1 MEFIV
6 KYLFII
12 ILTHLGVKFYK
23 WANRKC
29 SGINAGIIAA
39 VATLAMDFSGGLI
52 TGIGGRDVVAFVSEA
67 LIVFGV
73 VVGVHVLRELLLY
86 TSELVRSR
94 GRISPCTYKNLPQR
108 EEAFVVA
115 VDGLADV
122 FCSASEGAVL
132 SAANPDLS
140 GPVGLAWQRKLQENR
155 AIVSSQLN
163 AMAELMKSWLTQDEC
178 LDKRNR
184 IKLARIA
191 FEAREQGIEA
201 KDIHIYKTENGHLV
215 VNARVYGRWGG
226 GIPMKRYVSAVE
238 KALEM
243 KFRLYKDARSIVPME
258 ETEVTLYEQNKF
270 YVLPGIAAKKMSG
283 SPVSGDNYLMF
294 ERDCGKYHLCLS
306 DGMGSGAVAAKESE
320 LVVELLEKF
329 IEAGFKRETA
339 VKMLNSAMVLSGEA
353 ERFSTLDYCEIDL
366 YTGVVSMIKI
376 GASASFLVRDGDVT
390 VINWGSLPAGVDVDQ
405 KFESTDITLASG
417 DFLVMVTDGVLEY
430 LQVKEPIKKFTE
442 ILQTVDTE
450 NAGAYASDIL
460 DKVLVYNG
468 GCARDDMTVIVLGIW
483 EK

>member
-1 MEFIV
+1 
-6 KYLFII
+6 
-12 ILTHLGVKFYK
+12 
-23 WANRKC
+23 
-29 SGINAGIIAA
+29 
-39 VATLAMDFSGGLI
+39 
-52 TGIGGRDVVAFVSEA
+52 
-67 LIVFGV
+67 
-73 VVGVHVLRELLLY
+73 
-86 TSELVRSR
+86 
-94 GRISPCTYKNLPQR
+94 
-108 EEAFVVA
+108 
-115 VDGLADV
+115 
-122 FCSASEGAVL
+122 
-132 SAANPDLS
+132 
-140 GPVGLAWQRKLQENR
+140 
-155 AIVSSQLN
+155 
-163 AMAELMKSWLTQDEC
+163 
-178 LDKRNR
+178 
-184 IKLARIA
+184 
-191 FEAREQGIEA
+191 
-201 KDIHIYKTENGHLV
+201 
-215 VNARVYGRWGG
+215 
-226 GIPMKRYVSAVE
+226 MKRYVSAVE

-306 DGMGSGAVAAKESE
+306 DGMGSGTVAAKESE

-376 GASASFLVRDGDVT
+376 GAAASFLVRDGDVT